1 MKTKHVKVK
10 CTEPGCNAEYN
21 DNAHLGIHKRTAH
34 GIVGSSVNSK
44 KKREQR
50 AAAKAAAAAADQ
62 PAKRTYTKRSNALA
76 TLETSTNHQGQ
87 ANGQANGLTPRRFH
101 AEAALA
107 VAYGRFQELCKGIA
121 FEYDL
126 PPRSFAA
133 RFAELIHA
141 ETLR

>member
-21 DNAHLGIHKRTAH
+21 DNAHLGIHKRSAH
-34 GIVGSSVNSK
+34 GIVGTSTNSK
-44 KKREQR
+44 KSREKR

-62 PAKRTYTKRSNALA
+62 TKVKRTYTKRSNALA
-76 TLETSTNHQGQ
+76 TLETSTNHVNGQGQ
-87 ANGQANGLTPRRFH
+87 GQGLTPRRFH

-107 VAYGRFQELCKGIA
+107 VAYGRYQELCKSIA

-126 PPRSFAA
+126 PPRSFTA
-133 RFAELIHA
+133 RFAELIHS